1 MAAQRTAQRIQR
13 WIAKVA
19 GELFTSG
26 DCNEIKA
33 VLDDHADLIDS
44 YESFIGSV
52 QTSIDAR
59 NQTVALHTSQ
69 LLTLQSRQQRVMKT
83 GATGSIS
90 PWVLN
95 VWASPVTGLELEM
108 TGATEGLQNEYMLEF
123 TVSGNDFALTLLN
136 ANHQPAGIR
145 WLEEIDWEDGV
156 TYQVSILDGLAIGA
170 GWEAAGT

>member
-1 MAAQRTAQRIQR
+1 MAAQRIQR
-13 WIAKVA
+13 WIVKVA
-19 GELFTSG
+19 GDLFTSH
-26 DCNEIKA
+26 DCNEIKTI
-33 VLDDHADLIDS
+33 LDDHADLIDS
-44 YESFIGSV
+44 HGSAIESV
-52 QTSIDAR
+52 QNGLDAR
-59 NQTVALHTSQ
+59 NRTVAQHTSQ
-69 LLTLQSRQQRVMKT
+69 LQTLQGRQQRVMKT

-108 TGATEGLQNEYMLEF
+108 TGAVEGLQNEYMLEF
-123 TVSGNDFALTLLN
+123 TVSGDNFALTLLN
-136 ANHQPAGIR
+136 DSHQPAGIH

>member
-1 MAAQRTAQRIQR
+1 MAAQRIQR
-13 WIAKVA
+13 WIVKVA
-19 GELFTSG
+19 GEKFTSH
-26 DCNEIKA
+26 DCNEIKTI
-33 VLDDHADLIDS
+33 LDDHADLIDS
-44 YESFIGSV
+44 HGSAIESV
-52 QTSIDAR
+52 QTGLDAR
-59 NQTVALHTSQ
+59 NQTVAQHTSQ
-69 LLTLQSRQQRVMKT
+69 LLTLQGRQQRVMKT

-108 TGATEGLQNEYMLEF
+108 TGAAEGLQNEYMLEF
-123 TVSGNDFALTLLN
+123 TVSGDNFALTLLN
-136 ANHQPAGIR
+136 DSHQPAGIR